1 MESFEYSIKY
11 SLESVINEE
20 APERYINKYDAEIF
34 VKKLS
39 GENLK
44 VGRLLFDIILVN
56 QAMEHD
62 YYLYD
67 IFDSFEETMLFAEE
81 FIDFDTSDFK
91 QNILD
96 EADDDIFLENICLI
110 TELKLL
116 PGFRGKNNGSKIIKD
131 LYNRFSEG
139 VGLFVIKS
147 VPFQS
152 TMVTKMKSGHY
163 DDDAFSKAMKYED
176 LEFDEEIAQYKLNAF
191 FQKLGFRYLS
201 NDYFY
206 LNTKFIQDKI
216 NSIEW

>member
-11 SLESVINEE
+11 CLESVINEE
-20 APERYINKYDAEIF
+20 APERYVNKYDAEIF
-34 VKKLS
+34 VTKLS

-44 VGRLLFDIILVN
+44 VGRLLFNIVLVN
-56 QAMEHD
+56 QATEHD

-67 IFDSFEETMLFAEE
+67 IFDSFQETMHFAEE

-96 EADDDIFLENICLI
+96 EAEDDIFLENICLI
-110 TELKLL
+110 TELELL
-116 PGFRGKNNGSKIIKD
+116 PGFRGKNIGSKIIKD

-152 TMVTKMKSGHY
+152 SMVTKIKSGY
-163 DDDAFSKAMKYED
+163 YEDDEFSKAMKYED